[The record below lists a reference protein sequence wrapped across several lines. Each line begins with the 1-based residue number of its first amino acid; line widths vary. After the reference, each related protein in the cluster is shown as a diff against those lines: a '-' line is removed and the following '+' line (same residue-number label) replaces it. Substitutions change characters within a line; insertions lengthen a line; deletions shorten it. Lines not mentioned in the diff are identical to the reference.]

1 MITVTLF
8 CREMSYVAIY
18 ALSGKKI
25 IGQKFAC
32 VNFLTNI
39 MSAPD
44 SNAMLILR
52 KDKYT
57 SAVPR

>member
-39 MSAPD
+39 MLSG
-44 SNAMLILR
+44 
-52 KDKYT
+52 YT
-57 SAVPR
+57 NEMQCSIGKAFPRHNR